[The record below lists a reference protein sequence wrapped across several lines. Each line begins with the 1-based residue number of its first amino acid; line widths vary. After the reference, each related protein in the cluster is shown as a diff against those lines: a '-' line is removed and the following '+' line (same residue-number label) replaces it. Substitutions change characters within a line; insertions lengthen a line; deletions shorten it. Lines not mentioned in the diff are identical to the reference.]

1 MPYMPS
7 STGGKRDTQKNVTLT
22 ASTLRERNILPEVNR
37 MTPKSGLRQYRPGTF
52 DRYVAY
58 GQRDRKLMLV
68 VRGILKGFK
77 VKCRS
82 ENAARN
88 LAYALR
94 MRAPRIESREGARLG
109 LKVRLDGR
117 MVFVYPTRKRVGQSH
132 STAPEDINC
141 PK

>member
-1 MPYMPS
+1 MAPRS
-7 STGGKRDTQKNVTLT
+7 SLRD
-22 ASTLRERNILPEVNR
+22 
-37 MTPKSGLRQYRPGTF
+37 YRPGTF
-52 DRYVAY
+52 DKHVAY

-68 VRGILKGFK
+68 ARGILKGFR

-94 MRAPRIESREGARLG
+94 IRAPRIESSDGARLG

-117 MVFVYPTRKRVGQSH
+117 MVYVYATRKRV
-132 STAPEDINC
+132 E
-141 PK
+141 

>member
-1 MPYMPS
+1 M
-7 STGGKRDTQKNVTLT
+7 
-22 ASTLRERNILPEVNR
+22 A
-37 MTPKSGLRQYRPGTF
+37 PKSGFRQYRPGTF
-52 DRYVAY
+52 DRHVAY

-68 VRGILKGFK
+68 ARGILKGFK

-94 MRAPRIESREGARLG
+94 IRAPRIEARDGARMG

-117 MVFVYPTRKRVGQSH
+117 MVYVYGVRKRV
-132 STAPEDINC
+132 E
-141 PK
+141 